1 MPLYKKDKLAIATY
15 SIVGVVGLGLTI
27 LFIYLYNTYHNLTLT
42 IITSILSFAYMI
54 GFFIVMFVKDS
65 TMVKRPVL
73 FTILFPMIYI
83 SIVFLILLFLMHKAI
98 PENPMIILDF
108 LFWAIYTVPAFIV
121 VIFLLILLLIGMGY
135 AGC

>member
-1 MPLYKKDKLAIATY
+1 MPLYKKDRLAIATY

-54 GFFIVMFVKDS
+54 GVFIVIFVKDS

-73 FTILFPMIYI
+73 FTILFPLIYI